1 MLFVS
6 HGATPWQ
13 EECAICHPQ
22 LVWNIHGN
30 MDGTDALAATVGPQC
45 CRRDN
50 FFAQH
55 SSDCILASLAFKIKK
70 KHSQSK
76 TPNLEN
82 PCSTYVLLR
91 FYLFSTYFRPKSTYN

>member
-30 MDGTDALAATVGPQC
+30 MDGITIIDGSDGKPHRL
-45 CRRDN
+45 DN

-55 SSDCILASLAFKIKK
+55 SSDCILASLAFKLKK
-70 KHSQSK
+70 KAFTEQ
-76 TPNLEN
+76 N
-82 PCSTYVLLR
+82 PKSRKPMFYLCSTYVLLI
-91 FYLFSTYFRPKSTYN
+91 FDLF